1 MNDKQLITMLENQNP
16 DVINQM
22 AGVLLSGWLPDGIV
36 RKILLFG
43 SLVAGIVL
51 AISHGTAWTSVPY
64 RGNLLTACR
73 WGTCAHGREVG
84 RQQIVLLCQVNNY
97 PRFRLQ
103 DERVSGILDE
113 SPNAKA
119 KRRDGWKQAEK
130 EAVRL
135 ATVESD

>member
-51 AISHGTAWTSVPY
+51 AISHGTAW
-64 RGNLLTACR
+64 
-73 WGTCAHGREVG
+73 
-84 RQQIVLLCQVNNY
+84 ILLCLIAAIFS
-97 PRFRLQ
+97 PR
-103 DERVSGILDE
+103 
-113 SPNAKA
+113 
-119 KRRDGWKQAEK
+119 
-130 EAVRL
+130 AVGELARMAGRL
-135 ATVESD
+135 AGNR